1 MQPMTQVRART
12 HTHKQVLVM
21 WNISDLFHIYVEEG
35 IKQSGAT
42 TQIIHKKE
50 QNEMENRDM
59 CSHGY
64 LWD

>member
-1 MQPMTQVRART
+1 
-12 HTHKQVLVM
+12 M
-21 WNISDLFHIYVEEG
+21 WNISHLFHIYVEEG